1 MRKLYRILQAAYV
14 NIILFS
20 KGGCIM
26 VLSLNEGTG
35 EALRREMAAGGRNAV
50 RLDILGFG

>member
-1 MRKLYRILQAAYV
+1 
-14 NIILFS
+14 
-20 KGGCIM
+20 M